1 MKNITKFLLVLV
13 SSVSLSIASYAGEM
27 SVSGS
32 VNASYSIGGSDD
44 STDKG
49 IGISNE
55 LTFGASGELDNGFT
69 WNYAM
74 ELDGND
80 GGAHDN
86 DDTQLVIGMG
96 DMGNIGIYDSE
107 GGLSK
112 ELGYGIGALGTGSDF
127 AGTMTIQYGLDVS
140 NSPNVQYHTA
150 AGMLPF
156 GLAAKVGFAPNTAD
170 GDNNSYKNTGGI
182 NPDSLSGGQLMH
194 YQVTASPIDGLS
206 IGADYAEG
214 SDTTASIAQDPTSG
228 NYYAQ
233 YAFGNFK
240 IGYNRGYYEPG
251 LVNKDTAITQ
261 YNNEAKGIEF
271 AVNDSLSVSF
281 NEETAEKETTAAYV
295 AGATTKVKTTVESE
309 MDTLQVA
316 YVIGGAT
323 VGIHQLETKNADYL
337 AGKDEKVTIFSLA
350 MEF

>member
-1 MKNITKFLLVLV
+1 MRNITKFLLVLV
-13 SSVSLSIASYAGEM
+13 SSVSLSIASYAGEL
-27 SVSGS
+27 SVTGS
-32 VNASYSIGGSDD
+32 VKASYAIGGADD

-96 DMGNIGIYDSE
+96 DLGTIGIFDSE

-112 ELGYGIGALGTGSDF
+112 ELGYGIGALGTGSDY
-127 AGTMTIQYGLDVS
+127 AKTMTITYGLDVS
-140 NSPNVQYHTA
+140 DSPNVQYHTA

-156 GLAAKVGFAPNTAD
+156 GLQAKIGHAPNTAD

-182 NPDSLSGGQLMH
+182 NPDSLSGAQLTH
-194 YQVTASPIDGLS
+194 YQLTASPIDGLS

-240 IGYNRGYYEPG
+240 IGYNKGYSEPG
-251 LVNKDTAITQ
+251 LVNKDTANTQ
-261 YNNEAKGIEF
+261 FINEAKGIEF
-271 AVNDSLSVSF
+271 AVNDSLTVSY
-281 NEETAEKETTAAYV
+281 NTETSERENSPAIV
-295 AGATTKVKTTVESE
+295 AGASTRVKTSVESE
-309 MDTLQVA
+309 IDSLQVS

-323 VGIHQLETKNADYL
+323 VGVFQGETKNADYT
-337 AGKDEKVTIFSLA
+337 AGKDEKVTVFSLA